1 MSTSHFADEPSQLPL
16 DYLRGL
22 MSVSKDVS
30 VDEQYRVLHVRNPDK
45 SKVALISGGGSGHEP
60 AHAGFVGSNSLTA
73 AVGGN
78 IFASPNTAQVRRAL
92 DLVKNDKGTLVI
104 VKRYTGDVLHF
115 GMAGESAQHD
125 VEFLIV
131 GDDVAVG
138 KTQGKIV
145 GRRGLAGTTLVY
157 KVAGHLAA
165 QGADLA
171 EVKRVAE
178 LVAENCGTIGSSFAH
193 CHVPGTA
200 KGEATL
206 KDGEMEIGMGIHNEP
221 GVTKTSQTS
230 KAKLVDTMVEMITS
244 TSDPE
249 RSFVPW
255 KAGDK
260 AVVMLNNLG
269 GLSELE
275 LVGLVPH
282 VLAALDQRKVEVVR
296 LFVGTF
302 MSSLDMPGFSV
313 TALRLPETDADT
325 ILAGIDAPSSAPGWR
340 PATKPVLKPEPTP
353 ASAAKAEK
361 AEASGLTA
369 SDVFIKAI
377 RAGCEDVIA
386 AEPDITRYDVIAGD
400 GDCGLTLKAGGEAI
414 VSAIDA
420 GKITPKDVV
429 NSVRAISEIVEN
441 DMGGTSGALYA
452 IFFSALAKALA
463 AAPKGEVTA
472 DTWSK
477 AAKSALEVLYGYTRA
492 RPPSRTLMDPLVAFV
507 DALPKSGLAKAAEE
521 AKAAANET
529 ANLQAA
535 AGRAA
540 YVDQDALKKEAV
552 PDPGAWGL
560 ALLFA
565 GFARAASA

>member
-1 MSTSHFADEPSQLPL
+1 
-16 DYLRGL
+16 
-22 MSVSKDVS
+22 
-30 VDEQYRVLHVRNPDK
+30 
-45 SKVALISGGGSGHEP
+45 
-60 AHAGFVGSNSLTA
+60 
-73 AVGGN
+73 
-78 IFASPNTAQVRRAL
+78 
-92 DLVKNDKGTLVI
+92 
-104 VKRYTGDVLHF
+104 
-115 GMAGESAQHD
+115 MAGESADQD

-138 KTQGKIV
+138 RTQGKIV

-165 QGADLA
+165 QGAELS
-171 EVKRVAE
+171 EVKRVAQ
-178 LVAENCGTIGSSFAH
+178 LVAENCATIGSSFAH

-200 KGEATL
+200 KGESSL
-206 KDGEMEIGMGIHNEP
+206 KDGEIEIGMGIHNEP
-221 GVTKTSQTS
+221 GVSKTSQTS
-230 KAKLVDTMVEMITS
+230 KASLIDSMVEMITN
-244 TSDPE
+244 TTDKE
-249 RSFVPW
+249 RSFVSW
-255 KAGDK
+255 KGDGSDR

-282 VLAALDQRKVEVVR
+282 VLDALAKRKVEPVR

-313 TALRLPETDADT
+313 TALRLPESDVDT

-340 PATKPVLKPEPTP
+340 LPTVPVLKPQPTP
-353 ASAAKAEK
+353 AASGKTGSG
-361 AEASGLTA
+361 EASGLTA

-377 RAGCEDVIA
+377 QEGCKDVIA

-400 GDCGLTLKAGGEAI
+400 GDCGLTLKAGGEA
-414 VSAIDA
+414 VLAAIDS

-429 NSVRAISEIVEN
+429 NSVRHISEIVEN

-463 AAPKGEVTA
+463 TAPKGEVTA
-472 DTWSK
+472 EVWQRAS
-477 AAKSALEVLYGYTRA
+477 KSALEVLYGYTSA

-507 DALPKSGLAKAAEE
+507 EALPKSGLAKAAEE
-521 AKAAANET
+521 AKAAAKET

-560 ALLFA
+560 ALLFS
-565 GFARAASA
+565 GFARAAGQ

>member
-1 MSTSHFADEPSQLPL
+1 LLSLFPPLSHITCIH
-16 DYLRGL
+16 
-22 MSVSKDVS
+22 
-30 VDEQYRVLHVRNPDK
+30 HV
-45 SKVALISGGGSGHEP
+45 H
-60 AHAGFVGSNSLTA
+60 
-73 AVGGN
+73 
-78 IFASPNTAQVRRAL
+78 
-92 DLVKNDKGTLVI
+92 
-104 VKRYTGDVLHF
+104 
-115 GMAGESAQHD
+115 
-125 VEFLIV
+125 
-131 GDDVAVG
+131 
-138 KTQGKIV
+138 
-145 GRRGLAGTTLVY
+145 
-157 KVAGHLAA
+157 
-165 QGADLA
+165 
-171 EVKRVAE
+171 
-178 LVAENCGTIGSSFAH
+178 
-193 CHVPGTA
+193 
-200 KGEATL
+200 
-206 KDGEMEIGMGIHNEP
+206 
-221 GVTKTSQTS
+221 
-230 KAKLVDTMVEMITS
+230 
-244 TSDPE
+244 
-249 RSFVPW
+249 
-255 KAGDK
+255 
-260 AVVMLNNLG
+260 
-269 GLSELE
+269 
-275 LVGLVPH
+275 VGLVPH